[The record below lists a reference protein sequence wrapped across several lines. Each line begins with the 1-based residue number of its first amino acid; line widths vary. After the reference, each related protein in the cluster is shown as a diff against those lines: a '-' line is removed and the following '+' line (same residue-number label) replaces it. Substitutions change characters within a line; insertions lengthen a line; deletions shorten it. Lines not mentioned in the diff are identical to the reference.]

1 MLGPLSHS
9 DPRQSD
15 TNPKPLHGRRTRQ
28 NGSMASGAAKKLSEN
43 AWAALGEAL
52 ATFQWYKPQ
61 FETMVRSRFGDAPE
75 LLSRLNFADPKRRV
89 TGDLI
94 AGLRS
99 NESRYQPIV
108 LDALMA
114 LADVD
119 ENFPH
124 LARLDDG
131 QSKLAA
137 ARQALAQV
145 KAATDSYSKLA
156 SERERVRSEYEARSV
171 ANQSKRAHDATLSDL
186 LARFMTMHSSPNP
199 QQRGRDFEAFLN
211 ALFTLWDLAPRAAY
225 SLDHEQIDGAFT
237 FRTDDYLLEAR
248 WWNEPLQPK
257 ELNDFKVKV
266 DSKARNTLGLCI
278 AVSGFTA
285 GAIANHSRGQT
296 PLILMDGADLV
307 PVLEGRI
314 GLDEVLERKRRHAA
328 ETGEPMFRAM

>member
-1 MLGPLSHS
+1 MLNGAVATAN
-9 DPRQSD
+9 RYE
-15 TNPKPLHGRRTRQ
+15 TRQ
-28 NGSMASGAAKKLSEN
+28 NRPMASAAAKKLSEN

-61 FETMVRSRFGDAPE
+61 FETMIRARFGDAPE

-89 TGDLI
+89 TAELI

-99 NESRYQPIV
+99 NELRYQPIV
-108 LDALMA
+108 LDALIA
-114 LADVD
+114 LAEVD
-119 ENFPH
+119 GDFQH

-131 QSKLAA
+131 AEKVTA

-145 KAATDSYSKLA
+145 KTATDRYSELTA
-156 SERERVRSEYEARSV
+156 ERERIRSEFDARSV
-171 ANQSKRAHDATLSDL
+171 TNEAQRMHDGTLSDL
-186 LARFMTMHSSPNP
+186 LGQFMTMHSSPNP

-211 ALFTLWDLAPRAAY
+211 TLFTLWDLAPRAAY

-328 ETGEPMFRAM
+328 ETGEPMFRAMNG